1 MLSWKDFQKK
11 FGVKTTS
18 NIDLYKFAKILKIK
32 NFHVI
37 MNDELNTIKKKNP
50 LNVITNLHSSNQPGI
65 HWNCFY
71 IRERSSREPSV
82 PNSLKKYFFDSYGLP
97 PTKEVENF
105 LGKGTTY
112 STFKIQE
119 NNTSY
124 CGQLSLYILYLLNFS
139 NLSYEEIVLSLL

>member
-1 MLSWKDFQKK
+1 MLSWQDFQKK
-11 FGVKTTS
+11 FGTKTTS
-18 NIDLYKFAKILKIK
+18 NIDLYKFAKILKLK

-37 MNDELNTIKKKNP
+37 MNDELNTIKKQFP
-50 LNVITNLHSSNQPGI
+50 LNVITNLHSSNQPGV

-71 IRERSSREPSV
+71 ISNSGEPKA
-82 PNSLKKYFFDSYGLP
+82 PKKYFFDSYGLP

-124 CGQLSLYILYLLNFS
+124 CGQLALYILYLLNFS
-139 NLSYEEIVLSLL
+139 NLSYEEIVLSLIP

>member
-11 FGVKTTS
+11 FGIKTTS
-18 NIDLYKFAKILKIK
+18 NIDLYKFAKILKLK

-71 IRERSSREPSV
+71 ISKEQ
-82 PNSLKKYFFDSYGLP
+82 KYFFDSYGLP

>member
-1 MLSWKDFQKK
+1 
-11 FGVKTTS
+11 
-18 NIDLYKFAKILKIK
+18 
-32 NFHVI
+32 
-37 MNDELNTIKKKNP
+37 MNDELNTIKKQFP
-50 LNVITNLHSSNQPGI
+50 LNVITNLHSSNQPGV

-71 IRERSSREPSV
+71 INNDRGEQSSRKPSA
-82 PNSLKKYFFDSYGLP
+82 SKYFFDSYGLP

-124 CGQLSLYILYLLNFS
+124 CGQLALYILYLLNFS
-139 NLSYEEIVLSLL
+139 NLSYEEIVLESFAQVNKVP

>member
-1 MLSWKDFQKK
+1 MYSWQDFQKK
-11 FGVKTTS
+11 FGTKTTS
-18 NIDLYKFAKILKIK
+18 NIDLYKFAKILKLK

-37 MNDELNTIKKKNP
+37 MNDELNTIKKQFP

-71 IRERSSREPSV
+71 IY
-82 PNSLKKYFFDSYGLP
+82 NSKKYFFDSYGLP

-124 CGQLSLYILYLLNFS
+124 CGQLALYILYLLNFS
-139 NLSYEEIVLSLL
+139 NLSYEEIVLRLIP

>member
-1 MLSWKDFQKK
+1 
-11 FGVKTTS
+11 
-18 NIDLYKFAKILKIK
+18 
-32 NFHVI
+32 

-65 HWNCFY
+65 HWNCFF
-71 IRERSSREPSV
+71 INDNR
-82 PNSLKKYFFDSYGLP
+82 KYFFDSYGLP

-139 NLSYEEIVLSLL
+139 NLSYEEIVLGLL